1 VDIAYVFANSYHSA
15 DSSKN
20 LLIERLYELRQR
32 TLDGDII
39 IPNNELYIKEPG
51 YMRASFDIYPN
62 PARDL
67 IYIKNENAEY
77 AEYRIVNTLGTLL
90 LTGIISSDKRTEI
103 NINGLQSGFYIIYI
117 LNSKGSFSSKF
128 IKGR

>member
-1 VDIAYVFANSYHSA
+1 
-15 DSSKN
+15 
-20 LLIERLYELRQR
+20 
-32 TLDGDII
+32 
-39 IPNNELYIKEPG
+39 
-51 YMRASFDIYPN
+51 MRASFDIYPN